1 MLSVAMIS
9 RNEESVIGRALASVR
24 PYVDE
29 IVVVDTGSADST
41 MEIARQ
47 FDARVIERPWTDDF
61 SEARNS
67 ALSSCRGNWILS
79 VDCDEE
85 LLPTNSL
92 GEFLKSLA
100 ADSAEIAYALPIHN
114 TLTNGQVETHHVIR
128 LFRNQSDIRFCGP
141 IHESVS
147 TSIQHLR
154 PNSTV
159 PIAPFALQ
167 HCGYESP
174 EKNKNK
180 VLRNTNILLKW
191 VHDEPLNSYAW
202 YKLGLT
208 LRAAGAEK
216 ATACLFRS
224 FELLVSHDDRHSF
237 AFRDELIEHLLGSLK
252 GPDLPLAN
260 WIKAEAS
267 RAFS

>member
-1 MLSVAMIS
+1 MLSAAIIS
-9 RNEESVIGRALASVR
+9 RNEESVIGRALASIR
-24 PYVDE
+24 PYTDE
-29 IVVVDTGSADST
+29 IIVVDTGSEDST
-41 MEIARQ
+41 IEIARQ
-47 FDARVIERPWTDDF
+47 FDARIIERPWTDDF

-67 ALSSCRGNWILS
+67 ALSACRGNWILS

-85 LLPTNSL
+85 LLANNAV
-92 GEFLKSLA
+92 GGFLQSLA
-100 ADSAEIAYALPIHN
+100 ANSAEIAYVLPIHN
-114 TLTNGQVETHHVIR
+114 TLTNGQVETHQVIR
-128 LFRNQSDIRFCGP
+128 LFRNLPDIRFSGP

-147 TSIQHLR
+147 TSIHRLR

-159 PIAPFALQ
+159 SIAPFALQ
-167 HCGYESP
+167 HCGYESL
-174 EKNKNK
+174 EKNKKK
-180 VLRNTNILLKW
+180 VLRNTHILLKW
-191 VHDEPLNSYAW
+191 VHDEPSNSYAW

-237 AFRDELIEHLLGSLK
+237 AFRDQLIEHLLGSLK
-252 GPDLPLAN
+252 GPDLPLAS
-260 WIKAEAS
+260 WIKAEAD